1 MAKQVQGEREQ
12 RGYESGYLSGVEMSR
27 RMRPSRRHPC
37 DGCGGRW
44 HITERAH
51 LAAWRSLYRCTQ
63 AVGIRVVQGKAGERP
78 CDV

>member
-12 RGYESGYLSGVEMSR
+12 RGYLSGVEMSR

-63 AVGIRVVQGKAGERP
+63 AVGIRVVQGKAGKRP